1 MRKVCLYLL
10 IFISLYGEDNKFNV
24 DIYTLGN
31 GMTVLLNDDHNES
44 SVFGAIAVKGGGKQ
58 DPEDATGIAHYL
70 EHMLFKGTTELG
82 TVDYE
87 TEKVFLDSIE
97 ILYDQLGTISNTDQR
112 LSIQKEINDLNIKA
126 SEYAIPNEFD
136 RLVESIGGTGVN
148 AFTNDDMI
156 VYISSFPGHQIN
168 KWLDINSHRFV
179 KPVFRLFQS
188 ELETVYEEKNRSM
201 DNPIIKLIEE
211 YLFNFFKKHPYGQQT
226 VIGTVGHLK
235 NPSLIKMKDYYET
248 YYVANNMYLLL
259 SGNFAVHGLKEQIEQ
274 TFGQLKSGPNPSF
287 VNVQEDPFQGR
298 EVVSKRFTPIR
309 IGVIGFRMPNPRHHD
324 YETLKVIQNLFNNR
338 SSTGLL
344 DKLSVNNKLLMTQA
358 IPDLAGADLGG
369 MAFLFIPKLIFQ
381 TFNGAENLVLGEI
394 EKVKNGGFDEE
405 FLESI
410 KLSMIQDHESALE
423 STNNRLNYFLE
434 LIYNFDTWNDMMT
447 YPDRITAIDKEEIVR
462 VANKY
467 FSDDYLVFK
476 SRIGFPKKT
485 KLEKPPYKAV
495 KPINTE
501 SKSNYARKF
510 ETLPEEELTLKYI
523 DTEKD
528 VLTAKIA
535 DNYYYHHA
543 VNPVNTIFTMRL
555 EYGIGTRENP
565 PLQYAAGLLGMIG
578 NNDYTFDQF
587 KEELQKI
594 GATIDPFVDRNYFGF
609 NIKGFDE
616 YFDKTVEL
624 AGSFISGMNIR
635 KEDEKKLKKLIQ
647 GSIIGRKFE
656 ARDPGAKGNAL
667 KNFALYSENSPLL
680 TRATVKEVKKM
691 DAPYL
696 LKQIEK
702 AMQVETNIFYT
713 GSLESERVKERE
725 KANFVLHDELRKSN
739 SPIVDE
745 LKLAKSNTVYFF
757 NDKKAVQSQV
767 YILTEGD
774 EMSLED
780 RNMSLA
786 FDRYFGAG
794 MGGIIFQEIREF
806 RSLAYSAR
814 GTYQRPYYLNG
825 KGYFQGYMGNQADK
839 TLEALDAYLD
849 LLRNMPEK
857 RGRNEKIKSGLIQS
871 LNSKKPNFR
880 SVARQVK
887 TWKHQ
892 GFQAD
897 PRVTQHER
905 FQELEFQDI
914 VKFYQN
920 YIKKDV
926 VTIAIVGDKRK
937 IDLEKLAKFGT
948 VIEVSKKD
956 IFN

>member
-10 IFISLYGEDNKFNV
+10 IFISLYGEDNKINV
-24 DIYTLGN
+24 EIYTLGN

-259 SGNFAVHGLKEQIEQ
+259 SGNFDSHGLKEQIEQ

-501 SKSNYARKF
+501 SKSNYAQKF

-713 GSLESERVKERE
+713 GSLESERVKERV
-725 KANFVLHDELRKSN
+725 KTNFVLHDDLRKSN

>member
-10 IFISLYGEDNKFNV
+10 IFISLYGEDNKINV
-24 DIYTLGN
+24 EIYTLGN

-226 VIGTVGHLK
+226 VIGTIGHLK

-578 NNDYTFDQF
+578 NNDYTFDQL

-713 GSLESERVKERE
+713 GSLESERVKERV
-725 KANFVLHDELRKSN
+725 KANFVLHDDLRKSN

>member
-1 MRKVCLYLL
+1 MRKIFLSLL
-10 IFISLYGEDNKFNV
+10 FAISLYGEDNKINV
-24 DIYTLGN
+24 EVYTLEN
-31 GMTVLLNDDHNES
+31 GMTVILNEDHNES

-70 EHMLFKGTTELG
+70 EHMLFKGTPELG

-87 TEKVFLDSIE
+87 TEKIFLDSIE

-112 LSIQKEINDLNIKA
+112 LSIQKTINDLNIEAAK
-126 SEYAIPNEFD
+126 YAIPNEFD

-188 ELETVYEEKNRSM
+188 ELETVYEEKNRAM
-201 DNPIIKLIEE
+201 DNMFRKLVED
-211 YLFNFFKKHPYGQQT
+211 YLSNFFRKHPYGQQT
-226 VIGTVGHLK
+226 VIGTVEHLK
-235 NPSLIKMKDYYET
+235 NPSLSKMKEYYET
-248 YYVANNMYLLL
+248 YYVANNMYLFL
-259 SGNFAVHGLKEQIEQ
+259 SGDFDINGLKEKIEQ
-274 TFGQLKSGPNPSF
+274 TFGQLKSGPDPSF
-287 VNVQEDPFQGR
+287 VNIQEDSFQGR
-298 EVVSKRFTPIR
+298 EVVSRRLTPIR
-309 IGVIGFRMPNPRHHD
+309 IGVIGFRIPNPRHED

-344 DKLSVNNKLLMTQA
+344 DRLTVENKLLATQA

-369 MAFLFIPKLIFQ
+369 MAFLYIPKLIFQ

-394 EKVKNGGFDEE
+394 EKVKNNDFSND
-405 FLESI
+405 FFESI
-410 KLSMIQDHESALE
+410 KLSMIQDHESAIE

-434 LIYNFDTWNDMMT
+434 LIYNFDTWDEMMA
-447 YPDRITAIDKEEIVR
+447 YPDRITAIDKEDIVR

-467 FSDDYLVFK
+467 FNDDYLVFK

-495 KPINTE
+495 EPKNTE
-501 SKSNYARKF
+501 SKSNYTRKF
-510 ETLPEEELTLKYI
+510 DTLPEEELTLSYV
-523 DTEKD
+523 DTGKD

-535 DNYYYHHA
+535 DNYYYYHA
-543 VNPVNTIFTMRL
+543 KNPVNTIFTMRL

-565 PLQYAAGLLGMIG
+565 SLQYAAGLLGMIG
-578 NNDYTFDQF
+578 NNEYTFDQF

-609 NIKGFDE
+609 NIKGFDK

-624 AGSFISGMNIR
+624 AVSFISGMNVR

-656 ARDPGAKGNAL
+656 AREPSAKGNAL
-667 KNFALYSENSPLL
+667 KNFALYGKNSPLL

-696 LKQIEK
+696 LKQIK
-702 AMQVETNIFYT
+702 QAMQVETNIFYT
-713 GSLESERVKERE
+713 GSLDSERVIERV
-725 KANFVLHDELRKSN
+725 KANFVLNDDLRKSK

-745 LKLAKSNTVYFF
+745 LKLTNSNTVYFF

-794 MGGIIFQEIREF
+794 MAGIIFQEIREF

-814 GTYQRPYYLNG
+814 GTYQKPYYLNG

-839 TLEALDAYLD
+839 TLEALDAYLE

-857 RGRNEKIKSGLIQS
+857 SGRNEKIKSGLIQS

-880 SVARQVK
+880 SIALRVK

-897 PRVTQHER
+897 PRVAQQER
-905 FQELEFQDI
+905 FQELKFQDI

-920 YIKKDV
+920 YNKKDV

-937 IDLEKLAKFGT
+937 IDMEKLAKFGT

>member
-10 IFISLYGEDNKFNV
+10 IFISLYGEDNKINV
-24 DIYTLGN
+24 EIYTLGN

-82 TVDYE
+82 TVDFE

-578 NNDYTFDQF
+578 NNDYTFDQL

-713 GSLESERVKERE
+713 GSLESERVKERV
-725 KANFVLHDELRKSN
+725 KANFVLHDDLRKSN

>member
-1 MRKVCLYLL
+1 
-10 IFISLYGEDNKFNV
+10 
-24 DIYTLGN
+24 
-31 GMTVLLNDDHNES
+31 
-44 SVFGAIAVKGGGKQ
+44 
-58 DPEDATGIAHYL
+58 
-70 EHMLFKGTTELG
+70 
-82 TVDYE
+82 
-87 TEKVFLDSIE
+87 
-97 ILYDQLGTISNTDQR
+97 
-112 LSIQKEINDLNIKA
+112 
-126 SEYAIPNEFD
+126 
-136 RLVESIGGTGVN
+136 
-148 AFTNDDMI
+148 
-156 VYISSFPGHQIN
+156 
-168 KWLDINSHRFV
+168 
-179 KPVFRLFQS
+179 
-188 ELETVYEEKNRSM
+188 
-201 DNPIIKLIEE
+201 
-211 YLFNFFKKHPYGQQT
+211 
-226 VIGTVGHLK
+226 
-235 NPSLIKMKDYYET
+235 
-248 YYVANNMYLLL
+248 
-259 SGNFAVHGLKEQIEQ
+259 
-274 TFGQLKSGPNPSF
+274 
-287 VNVQEDPFQGR
+287 
-298 EVVSKRFTPIR
+298 
-309 IGVIGFRMPNPRHHD
+309 
-324 YETLKVIQNLFNNR
+324 
-338 SSTGLL
+338 
-344 DKLSVNNKLLMTQA
+344 
-358 IPDLAGADLGG
+358 
-369 MAFLFIPKLIFQ
+369 
-381 TFNGAENLVLGEI
+381 
-394 EKVKNGGFDEE
+394 
-405 FLESI
+405 
-410 KLSMIQDHESALE
+410 
-423 STNNRLNYFLE
+423 
-434 LIYNFDTWNDMMT
+434 MMT

-565 PLQYAAGLLGMIG
+565 TLQYAAGLLGMIG

-624 AGSFISGMNIR
+624 AGSFMSGMNVR

-713 GSLESERVKERE
+713 GSLESERVKERV
-725 KANFVLHDELRKSN
+725 KANFVLNDDLRKSK

-745 LKLAKSNTVYFF
+745 LKLANSNTVYFF

-794 MGGIIFQEIREF
+794 MGGILFQEIRDF

-880 SVARQVK
+880 SVAQQVK

-937 IDLEKLAKFGT
+937 IDMEKLAKFGT

>member
-10 IFISLYGEDNKFNV
+10 IFISLYGEDNKINV
-24 DIYTLGN
+24 EIYTLGN

-394 EKVKNGGFDEE
+394 EKIKNGGFDEE

-495 KPINTE
+495 NPINTE

-578 NNDYTFDQF
+578 NNDYTFDQL

-713 GSLESERVKERE
+713 GSLESERVKERV
-725 KANFVLHDELRKSN
+725 KANFVLHDDLRKSN

>member
-1 MRKVCLYLL
+1 
-10 IFISLYGEDNKFNV
+10 
-24 DIYTLGN
+24 
-31 GMTVLLNDDHNES
+31 
-44 SVFGAIAVKGGGKQ
+44 
-58 DPEDATGIAHYL
+58 
-70 EHMLFKGTTELG
+70 
-82 TVDYE
+82 
-87 TEKVFLDSIE
+87 
-97 ILYDQLGTISNTDQR
+97 
-112 LSIQKEINDLNIKA
+112 
-126 SEYAIPNEFD
+126 
-136 RLVESIGGTGVN
+136 
-148 AFTNDDMI
+148 
-156 VYISSFPGHQIN
+156 
-168 KWLDINSHRFV
+168 
-179 KPVFRLFQS
+179 
-188 ELETVYEEKNRSM
+188 
-201 DNPIIKLIEE
+201 
-211 YLFNFFKKHPYGQQT
+211 
-226 VIGTVGHLK
+226 
-235 NPSLIKMKDYYET
+235 
-248 YYVANNMYLLL
+248 
-259 SGNFAVHGLKEQIEQ
+259 
-274 TFGQLKSGPNPSF
+274 
-287 VNVQEDPFQGR
+287 
-298 EVVSKRFTPIR
+298 
-309 IGVIGFRMPNPRHHD
+309 MPNPRHHD

-344 DKLSVNNKLLMTQA
+344 DKLSVNNKLIMTQA

-369 MAFLFIPKLIFQ
+369 MAFIFIPKLIFQ

-394 EKVKNGGFDEE
+394 EKVKNGGFDEDL
-405 FLESI
+405 LESI

-434 LIYNFDTWNDMMT
+434 FIYNVDPWGDMMT

-495 KPINTE
+495 KPKNTE

-510 ETLPEEELTLKYI
+510 ETLPEEELKLRFI
-523 DTEKD
+523 DIERD
-528 VLTAKIA
+528 VPSEKIA

-565 PLQYAAGLLGMIG
+565 SLQYAAGLLGMIG
-578 NNDYTFDQF
+578 NNEYTFDQF

-609 NIKGFDE
+609 NIKGFDK
-616 YFDKTVEL
+616 YFHKTVEL

-667 KNFALYSENSPLL
+667 KNFALYGENSPLL

-696 LKQIEK
+696 LKQIEQ

-713 GSLESERVKERE
+713 GSLESERVKERV
-725 KANFVLHDELRKSN
+725 KANFVLHDDLRKSN

-857 RGRNEKIKSGLIQS
+857 RGRNKKIKSGLIQS

-920 YIKKDV
+920 YIRD
-926 VTIAIVGDKRK
+926 
-937 IDLEKLAKFGT
+937 
-948 VIEVSKKD
+948 
-956 IFN
+956 

>member
-10 IFISLYGEDNKFNV
+10 IFISLYGEDNKINV
-24 DIYTLGN
+24 EIYTLGN

-188 ELETVYEEKNRSM
+188 DLETVYEEKNRSM

-713 GSLESERVKERE
+713 GSLESERVKERV
-725 KANFVLHDELRKSN
+725 KANFVLHDDLRKSN

-880 SVARQVK
+880 SVARLVK
-887 TWKHQ
+887 TWKHL

-897 PRVTQHER
+897 PRVTQHDR

-937 IDLEKLAKFGT
+937 IDMEKLAKFGT

>member
-10 IFISLYGEDNKFNV
+10 IFISLYGEDNKINV
-24 DIYTLGN
+24 EIYTLGN

-179 KPVFRLFQS
+179 EPVFRLFQS
-188 ELETVYEEKNRSM
+188 ELEIVYEEKNRSM

-578 NNDYTFDQF
+578 NNDYTFDQL

-635 KEDEKKLKKLIQ
+635 KEDKKKLKKLIQ

-713 GSLESERVKERE
+713 GSLESERVKERV
-725 KANFVLHDELRKSN
+725 KANFVLHDDLRKSN

-937 IDLEKLAKFGT
+937 IDMEKLAKFGT

>member
-10 IFISLYGEDNKFNV
+10 IFISLYGEDNKINV
-24 DIYTLGN
+24 EIYTLGN

-344 DKLSVNNKLLMTQA
+344 DKLSVNNKLIMTQA

-369 MAFLFIPKLIFQ
+369 MAFIFIPKLIFQ
-381 TFNGAENLVLGEI
+381 TFNGAESLVLGEI
-394 EKVKNGGFDEE
+394 EKVKNGGFDEDL
-405 FLESI
+405 LESI
-410 KLSMIQDHESALE
+410 KLSIIQDHESALE

-434 LIYNFDTWNDMMT
+434 FIYNVDTWDDMMA
-447 YPDRITAIDKEEIVR
+447 YPDQITAIDKEEVVR

-467 FSDDYLVFK
+467 FNDDYLVFK

-578 NNDYTFDQF
+578 NNDYTFDQL

-696 LKQIEK
+696 LKQIEQ

-713 GSLESERVKERE
+713 GSLESQRVKERV
-725 KANFVLHDELRKSN
+725 KANFVLNDDLRKSK

-745 LKLAKSNTVYFF
+745 LKLANSNTVYFF

-780 RNMSLA
+780 RNMSIA

-839 TLEALDAYLD
+839 TLEALDAYLE

-857 RGRNEKIKSGLIQS
+857 SGRNEKIKSGLVQS
-871 LNSKKPNFR
+871 LNSKRPNFR

-897 PRVTQHER
+897 PRVAQNER

-937 IDLEKLAKFGT
+937 IDMEKLAKFGT

>member
-10 IFISLYGEDNKFNV
+10 IFISLYGEDNKINV
-24 DIYTLGN
+24 EIYTLGN

-344 DKLSVNNKLLMTQA
+344 DKLSVNNKLIMTQA

-713 GSLESERVKERE
+713 GSLESERVKERV
-725 KANFVLHDELRKSN
+725 KANFVLHNDLRKSN

-745 LKLAKSNTVYFF
+745 LKWAKSNTVYFF

>member
-10 IFISLYGEDNKFNV
+10 IFISLYGEDNKINV
-24 DIYTLGN
+24 EIYTLGN

-298 EVVSKRFTPIR
+298 EVVSKRYTPIR

-344 DKLSVNNKLLMTQA
+344 DKLSVNNKLIMTQA

-578 NNDYTFDQF
+578 NNDYTFDQL

-713 GSLESERVKERE
+713 GSLESERVKERV
-725 KANFVLHDELRKSN
+725 KTNFVLHDDLRKSN

-780 RNMSLA
+780 RNMSIA